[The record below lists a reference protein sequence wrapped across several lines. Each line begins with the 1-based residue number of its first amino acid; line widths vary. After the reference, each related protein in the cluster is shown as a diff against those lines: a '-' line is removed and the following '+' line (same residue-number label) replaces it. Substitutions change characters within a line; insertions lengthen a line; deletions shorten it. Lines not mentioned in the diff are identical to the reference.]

1 MPSVSVVGGSGYIG
15 QEILRLV
22 AQHPTLELKVVT
34 SRQHDGQKI
43 SKVLPHLAGFV
54 QGSFTGDLSK
64 AGDADLVFVSTPHGS
79 SFPLVKEFLAGGSK
93 VIELGGDYRLKG
105 EGAYERWYSHK
116 HEDPA
121 NLAKAV
127 YGLPELNRDLIKK
140 AELVANPGCY
150 ATAATLA
157 LAPVVKKNLVA
168 THSPLI
174 IDAKS
179 GVSGAGKE
187 ATEFTH
193 FPNVAGNVLPYK
205 IGKHRHAP
213 EIEETLKSVA
223 SGSSAPGVIFTP
235 HLVPVVRGILTTSY
249 APLAHGVGISAVQ
262 ESFAKTYSGCAFV
275 RLQEETPS
283 MQQVVGSNV
292 CAISANIVESLGGSA
307 PTLVVVSSIDNLIK
321 GGAGQAVQ
329 NANLM
334 LGLKE
339 EAGLLTP
346 ALGV

>member
-1 MPSVSVVGGSGYIG
+1 MPTVSVVGGSGYIG

-22 AQHPTLELKVVT
+22 AQHPTLELKVAT
-34 SRQHDGQKI
+34 SRQYDGQKI

-79 SFPLVKEFLAGGSK
+79 SFPLVREFLARGAK
-93 VIELGGDYRLKG
+93 VIELGGDYRLKEG
-105 EGAYERWYSHK
+105 GAYEKWYSHE

-127 YGLPELNRDLIKK
+127 YGLPELNRDLIKN
-140 AELVANPGCY
+140 ADLVANPGCY
-150 ATAATLA
+150 ATAAALA
-157 LAPVVKKNLVA
+157 LAPVVKKSLVNG
-168 THSPLI
+168 TVI

-187 ATEFTH
+187 ASEFTH

-213 EIEETLKSVA
+213 EIQETLASVA
-223 SGSSAPGVIFTP
+223 PRSSSPSVIFTP

-249 APLAHGVGISAVQ
+249 APLAREVGISSVQ

-292 CAISANIVESLGGSA
+292 CAISANIVQSLGGNV